1 MLLIVLIAV
10 SLVAYIVLNNI
21 TKKFI
26 WDEMTPVGHQKK
38 RFIRYAMTKVYM
50 RDCIIVFIV
59 LIPVLFYFNVF

>member
-10 SLVAYIVLNNI
+10 SLVTYIVLNNI

-26 WDEMTPVGHQKK
+26 WDEMTPMGHQKK

>member
-38 RFIRYAMTKVYM
+38 RFVRYAMTKVYM